1 MESNI
6 LLVNEGNT
14 LPAKEGIK
22 LYVEG
27 IDTEIAKNYGTLVD
41 RPAQADL
48 ILVRTGVTAPTTG
61 GGFGAM
67 ANMTP
72 AQRAAMQRQ
81 REIEA
86 AKPVDISLPASI
98 WNNIK
103 KLSATGKP
111 VVVAFNPS
119 GTSIVLPQDLKKV
132 VKGCFLVFDCLDN
145 ALLDCVF
152 GKFNPVGKLPF
163 EIPATMKDVEAQLE
177 DVPFDA
183 PNKAFE
189 YGFGLSY

>member
-1 MESNI
+1 MDN
-6 LLVNEGNT
+6 
-14 LPAKEGIK
+14 P
-22 LYVEG
+22 
-27 IDTEIAKNYGTLVD
+27 
-41 RPAQADL
+41 RQADL
-48 ILVRTGVTAPTTG
+48 ILVRTGVTVSSG

-67 ANMTP
+67 ANMTA
-72 AQRAAMQRQ
+72 AQRAAMERQ
-81 REIEA
+81 RAIEA
-86 AKPVDISLPASI
+86 AKPVNIEIPASI
-98 WNNIK
+98 WNNVK

-145 ALLDCVF
+145 ALLDVVF
-152 GKFNPVGKLPF
+152 GKFNPIGKLPF

-189 YGFGLSY
+189 FGFGLSY